1 MAETAKGTKVAA
13 AQASRI
19 RQDEDV
25 QKALKEAAPEA
36 VETKPARRAVGL
48 VWLVGSGIATLVLAG
63 FYLALEQGVV
73 SLPGTRFNLFH
84 RLPLV
89 ALLVSGLVF
98 LDRVVEQIG
107 IVRLESPVSR
117 YNLTRVVRLVFALAI
132 VGALG
137 AVLFGNLYTGLVSLG
152 VISIVVGLAVQT
164 PMTSFIGWVYIL
176 IRQPYRVGDRI
187 QIGSATGDVIE
198 VSYLDTKLWEF
209 GGKYLSTDHPSGRI
223 IQFPNSNVLNTPV
236 YNYSWPLFPYVWNEI
251 KFQIGYE
258 SDLEFVADTMQRV
271 AEKEIGKEM
280 VERVHVYRDL
290 LAKTPVDELSVQE
303 KPTVLFRPSENTWL
317 EAILRYLVDPKRAG
331 RTKTRLVVALLE
343 ALNAEP
349 EKVLFP
355 KGPNR

>member
-1 MAETAKGTKVAA
+1 MAR
-13 AQASRI
+13 SRSTQTQKAEAREI
-19 RQDEDV
+19 RQDQDV
-25 QKALKEAAPEA
+25 RKALADAAPE
-36 VETKPARRAVGL
+36 ETPSRPSRRKKGRA
-48 VWLVGSGIATLVLAG
+48 WLVGSGILTLLLAA
-63 FYLALEQGVV
+63 FYLALQQDLVE
-73 SLPGTRFNLFH
+73 LPGTRFNLLH
-84 RLPLV
+84 RVPLA
-89 ALLVSGLVF
+89 ALLVAAVF
-98 LDRVVEQIG
+98 FLERVIEQVG

-117 YNLTRVVRLVFALAI
+117 YNLTRLVRLLTAVAI
-132 VGALG
+132 VGSLG

-176 IRQPYRVGDRI
+176 VRQPYRVGDRI
-187 QIGSATGDVIE
+187 QIGGATGDVIE
-198 VSYLDTKLWEF
+198 VSYLDTRLWEF

-223 IQFPNSNVLNTPV
+223 IQFPNSQVLSTPV

-251 KFQIGYE
+251 KLQVGYE
-258 SDLEFVADTMQRV
+258 SDLEFIADTMRKT

-280 VERVHVYRDL
+280 EERVRVYRDL

-303 KPTVLFRPSENTWL
+303 KPTVLFRASENTWL

-331 RTKTRLVVALLE
+331 RVKTRLLMAVLAE
-343 ALNAEP
+343 LNKSP

>member
-1 MAETAKGTKVAA
+1 MVDRAKAR
-13 AQASRI
+13 RI
-19 RQDEDV
+19 REDEDV
-25 QKALKEAAPEA
+25 QKALAEAAPGDTQA
-36 VETKPARRAVGL
+36 APSRRAAGRIWLIASGAATLLLAAFWLALQQGL
-48 VWLVGSGIATLVLAG
+48 VT
-63 FYLALEQGVV
+63 
-73 SLPGTRFNLFH
+73 LPGTRFNLLH
-84 RLPLV
+84 RVPLV
-89 ALLVSGLVF
+89 ALLVVGVF
-98 LDRVVEQIG
+98 FLERLVEQVG
-107 IVRLESPVSR
+107 IVHLESPVSR
-117 YNLTRVVRLVFALAI
+117 YNLTRVVRLLTALAI
-132 VGALG
+132 LGILG

-187 QIGSATGDVIE
+187 QIGAATGDVIE

-258 SDLEFVADTMQRV
+258 SDLEFIAQTMQRV
-271 AEKEIGKEM
+271 AEREIGKEM
-280 VERVHVYRDL
+280 VERVKIYRDL
-290 LAKTPVDELSVQE
+290 LSKTPVDELSVQE

-343 ALNAEP
+343 ELNAAP

>member
-1 MAETAKGTKVAA
+1 MAETAKGTKEPPPKAT
-13 AQASRI
+13 RI

-25 QKALKEAAPEA
+25 QKALKEAAPDA
-36 VETKPARRAVGL
+36 APSKPARRAGL
-48 VWLVGSGIATLVLAG
+48 VWLFGLGIATLVLAA
-63 FYLALEQGVV
+63 FYLALDQGLVT
-73 SLPGTRFNLFH
+73 LPGTRFNLMH
-84 RLPLV
+84 RVPLV
-89 ALLVSGLVF
+89 ALLVVGVLFVERLVE
-98 LDRVVEQIG
+98 RIG
-107 IVRLESPVSR
+107 IVHLESPVSR
-117 YNLTRVVRLVFALAI
+117 YNLTRVVRLLTALAVLGI
-132 VGALG
+132 LG

-152 VISIVVGLAVQT
+152 VISIIVGLSVQT
-164 PMTSFIGWVYIL
+164 PMTSFIGWLYIL

-187 QIGSATGDVIE
+187 QIGDATGDVIE
-198 VSYLDTKLWEF
+198 VSYLDTRLWEF

-223 IQFPNSNVLNTPV
+223 IQFPNSNVLSTPV
-236 YNYSWPLFPYVWNEI
+236 FNYSWPLFPYVWNEI

-258 SDLEFVADTMQRV
+258 SDLEFVAQTMQRV
-271 AEKEIGKEM
+271 AEREIGKEM
-280 VERVHVYRDL
+280 VERVEVYRNL

-317 EAILRYLVDPKRAG
+317 EAIIRYLVDPKRAG